1 MELFE
6 LDASDTGTNDTHKKQ
21 NIIKIV
27 SESEKAIRVLM
38 LKAQS
43 AEDDDKA
50 IFMEKAQEIF
60 EHCLY
65 AVNKNVVNDHILCL
79 LLKEL
84 DKKKDS
90 AVSRF
95 RHLLFACLVYED
107 GKRLLTKVKG
117 ARDYIYPEL
126 VFWNDDPS
134 EAWNLIT
141 ENILGYLH
149 VIIDNSQN
157 TKQLEEKFYSK

>member
-1 MELFE
+1 MDLFE
-6 LDASDTGTNDTHKKQ
+6 LDASDSGDNDTHKKQ

-27 SESEKAIRVLM
+27 SEAEKTIRVLM

-43 AEDDDKA
+43 AEDDNKA

-60 EHCLY
+60 ERCLS
-65 AVNKNVVNDHILCL
+65 AVNKNVVNDHILYL

-90 AVSRF
+90 AVSRC
-95 RHLLFACLVYED
+95 RNLLFACLVYED
-107 GKRLLTKVKG
+107 GRRLLSKVKG

-126 VFWNDDPS
+126 VFWSDDPG
-134 EAWNLIT
+134 EAWNFIT
-141 ENILGYLH
+141 ENILGFLH

-157 TKQLEEKFYSK
+157 TEQLEEKFYPK

>member
-1 MELFE
+1 
-6 LDASDTGTNDTHKKQ
+6 
-21 NIIKIV
+21 
-27 SESEKAIRVLM
+27 
-38 LKAQS
+38 
-43 AEDDDKA
+43 
-50 IFMEKAQEIF
+50 MEKAQEIF
-60 EHCLY
+60 ERSLS
-65 AVNKNVVNDHILCL
+65 AVSKNVANDHVLCL

-90 AVSRF
+90 KVSRF

-107 GKRLLTKVKG
+107 GKRLLSKVKG

-126 VFWNDDPS
+126 VFWNDDPG

-141 ENILGYLH
+141 ENILGFLH

-157 TKQLEEKFYSK
+157 TEQLEEKFYQK